1 MGQDCIR
8 LFFFVGKPMVDMY
21 LSGEQPLVEEPV
33 SGRRKGHLH
42 LEAARQLR
50 GMIQLGE
57 LPPGARLRE
66 VQLCRQLGVS
76 RTPLREALRTLAAEG
91 LVNQL
96 PNRSM
101 VVAAL
106 NPDDIEHLYRV
117 FGAIEGLAGE
127 LACVRVTEQ
136 EIAEMGR
143 LFSRMVDLHERG
155 ERAEYMK
162 INEQIHRMVIDIAAN
177 PVLLSVWQSLVPRVE
192 RARSL
197 SNLDRARW
205 TAALFEHSKMFA
217 ALAARDGPLL
227 RRLSSEHFLNGLP
240 TLRSLQVSHPA
251 DLQDEEDV
259 APPTAKRSR
268 RPKA

>member
-1 MGQDCIR
+1 MTSMDVVKEPSV
-8 LFFFVGKPMVDMY
+8 F
-21 LSGEQPLVEEPV
+21 EEPV
-33 SGRRKGHLH
+33 ADRRKGHLH
-42 LEAARQLR
+42 LEAAHRLR
-50 GMIQLGE
+50 AMIQFGD

-66 VQLCRQLGVS
+66 VHLCRQLGVS

-91 LVNQL
+91 LVTQL

-106 NPDDIEHLYRV
+106 DPDDIEHLYRV

-127 LACVRVTEQ
+127 LACARVTEQ

-143 LFSRMVDLHERG
+143 LLSLMVDLHERG
-155 ERAEYMK
+155 DRAQYMK
-162 INEQIHRMVIDIAAN
+162 LNEQIHRMVIDIAAN
-177 PVLLSVWQSLVPRVE
+177 PVLLSVWQSLAPRVE

-227 RRLSSEHFLNGLP
+227 RRLASEHFLNGLP
-240 TLRSLQVSHPA
+240 TLRRLQAAQPEEEQDAEEVVSPA
-251 DLQDEEDV
+251 PKQ
-259 APPTAKRSR
+259 SR
-268 RPKA
+268 RAT

>member
-1 MGQDCIR
+1 M
-8 LFFFVGKPMVDMY
+8 
-21 LSGEQPLVEEPV
+21 EQV
-33 SGRRKGHLH
+33 SLTEDIPATQEAESSRRKGHLH
-42 LEAARQLR
+42 IEAARRLR
-50 GMIQLGE
+50 SMIQLGE
-57 LPPGARLRE
+57 LPPGTRLRE
-66 VQLCRQLGVS
+66 VQLCEQLGVS

-101 VVAAL
+101 VVAPL
-106 NPDDIEHLYRV
+106 DPVDIENLYTV

-127 LACVRVTEQ
+127 LACANVKEEQ
-136 EIAEMGR
+136 IAEMGR
-143 LFSRMVDLHERG
+143 LLSIMVDLHERG

-162 INEQIHRMVIDIAAN
+162 VNEKIHRMVIDIAAN
-177 PVLLSVWQSLVPRVE
+177 PVLLAVWQSLVPRVE

-227 RRLSSEHFLNGLP
+227 RRLASEHFLNGLP
-240 TLRSLQVSHPA
+240 TIRSLQAAQVP
-251 DLQDEEDV
+251 E
-259 APPTAKRSR
+259 AKAGPEPKPRRGRQRSV
-268 RPKA
+268 

>member
-1 MGQDCIR
+1 MAN
-8 LFFFVGKPMVDMY
+8 VDA
-21 LSGEQPLVEEPV
+21 VEAPSEFGEPV
-33 SGRRKGHLH
+33 AARRKGHLH
-42 LEAARQLR
+42 LEAARRLR
-50 GMIQLGE
+50 AMIQLGE

-91 LVNQL
+91 LVHQL

-106 NPDDIEHLYRV
+106 NPDDIEHLYRL

-127 LACVRVTEQ
+127 LACARVTEQ
-136 EIAEMGR
+136 EIAQMGR
-143 LFSRMVDLHERG
+143 MYSLMVDLHERD
-155 ERAEYMK
+155 ERAEYMR

-177 PVLLSVWQSLVPRVE
+177 PVLLSVWLSLLPRVE

-197 SNLDRARW
+197 PNLDPTRW

-227 RRLSSEHFLNGLP
+227 RRLLNEHFPNGVP
-240 TLRSLQVSHPA
+240 TLRSLHAAQEA
-251 DLQDEEDV
+251 ED
-259 APPTAKRSR
+259 AKAEASPDTLGITATKRPR
-268 RPKA
+268 RRAE